1 MSYNFVLHNNL
12 HLTRRAPGISLW
24 DFCKLIFVPG
34 FPPAIR
40 SDEDRASG
48 VWHYMEF
55 CVLWHLASLPVPG
68 IPFPGL
74 DQRPADT
81 GKRVSTYI
89 PLCVPETTDR
99 PGPGPV
105 PVASG
110 ISCVPFLFSKDCIWR
125 AGFSWDHHHPR
136 NEAPKKAYA
145 ENIRFKS
152 WN

>member
-12 HLTRRAPGISLW
+12 HLTRTHRYK
-24 DFCKLIFVPG
+24 FMG
-34 FPPAIR
+34 FLQINYGRVLPCRIR

-81 GKRVSTYI
+81 GKRVMVIHAGIPQRYI
-89 PLCVPETTDR
+89 HCTVYHRREC
-99 PGPGPV
+99 PG
-105 PVASG
+105 
-110 ISCVPFLFSKDCIWR
+110 WQ
-125 AGFSWDHHHPR
+125 
-136 NEAPKKAYA
+136 
-145 ENIRFKS
+145 
-152 WN
+152 